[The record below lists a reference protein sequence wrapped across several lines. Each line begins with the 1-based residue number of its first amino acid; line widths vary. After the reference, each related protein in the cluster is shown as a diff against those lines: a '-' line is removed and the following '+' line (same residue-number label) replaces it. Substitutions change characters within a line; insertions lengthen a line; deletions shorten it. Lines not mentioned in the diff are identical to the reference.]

1 MKSIDSKVK
10 VLLHKAAT
18 LKLQYLKK
26 RVKYLQNIRDYC
38 KKN

>member
-26 RVKYLQNIRDYC
+26 E
-38 KKN
+38 